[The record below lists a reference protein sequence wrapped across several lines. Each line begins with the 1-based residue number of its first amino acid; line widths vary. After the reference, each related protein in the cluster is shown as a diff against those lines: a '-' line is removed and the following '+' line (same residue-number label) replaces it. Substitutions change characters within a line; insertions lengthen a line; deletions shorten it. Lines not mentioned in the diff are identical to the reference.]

1 MNEIKTV
8 GVAQTAQRSLLP
20 DADSVLTVDKGRG
33 FIIEH
38 RTLFDFGNGFQR
50 NRRKLVV
57 TASHCLP
64 HPPVMP
70 CYSYKE
76 TTYPNLLAPLGEEP
90 SVWAECLFFDPV
102 SDLAILGKPDDQE
115 FGEESDA
122 YARLVDGRKPFT
134 IAAPETGEGYMLA
147 LDGVSWQP
155 TPLKVHVSVWGSSLS
170 TGATLPG
177 QSGSPIVDA
186 TGRAVALVSIGSE
199 FLNLSSGSRTP
210 MDAGPQ
216 PILKFQLPSWVL
228 KTMKGISQRLKPK
241 PAPSRTALQL

>member
-1 MNEIKTV
+1 MNEIETV
-8 GVAQTAQRSLLP
+8 GVAKPGSRSLLP
-20 DADSVLTVDKGRG
+20 EARSVITVDKGRG

-38 RTLFDFGNGFQR
+38 RTLFDFGDGFKR
-50 NRRKLVV
+50 LRRKLVV

-76 TTYPNLLAPLGEEP
+76 TTYANLLAPLGEEP

-102 SDLAILGKPDDQE
+102 SDLAILGEPDNQE
-115 FGEESDA
+115 LGEENDA

-155 TPLKVHVSVWGSSLS
+155 TPLNVHATIWGTGLS
-170 TGATLPG
+170 TGATLAG

-186 TGRAVALVSIGSE
+186 RGRAVAVVSIGTE
-199 FLNLSSGSRTP
+199 LLNVGSRTP
-210 MDAGPQ
+210 TESGPQ
-216 PILKFQLPSWVL
+216 PILKNSLPAWLL
-228 KTMKGISQRLKPK
+228 KTAKGATQR
-241 PAPSRTALQL
+241 